1 MSTDP
6 SEAPSDESEEPT
18 PVESTPSRR
27 NQPNL
32 RRERSAHDGVS
43 AAEKVALRGEQV
55 AGGHGVASAVP
66 KGSSKKTHP
75 DGHLAGSH
83 PLCPKCRPVK
93 INKGPFTG

>member
-1 MSTDP
+1 
-6 SEAPSDESEEPT
+6 
-18 PVESTPSRR
+18 
-27 NQPNL
+27 
-32 RRERSAHDGVS
+32 
-43 AAEKVALRGEQV
+43 
-55 AGGHGVASAVP
+55 VP